1 MSITQRDW
9 NKDVDQLNVGFDK
22 LGAKAP
28 VGLSNTETYV
38 WLYFV
43 AKHLASRA
51 ERNKDIAMDAMVMA
65 GIAPNIKLTPQD
77 LGERTLFTGENMA
90 LNLKV
95 TERSV
100 GVDMTE
106 LRALLVAKG
115 VKGSVFDIC
124 VAEAMRPKSKM
135 HTFTATPIIE

>member
-9 NKDVDQLNVGFDK
+9 NKGVDQLNVGFDK
-22 LGAKAP
+22 LGAKSP
-28 VGLSNTETYV
+28 EGLSNTEVYV

-43 AKHLASRA
+43 AKHLAARA
-51 ERNKDIAMDAMVMA
+51 ERNKDIAMDALVMNDM
-65 GIAPNIKLTPQD
+65 APNIKLVPQD
-77 LGERTLFTGENMA
+77 LGERTLFTGNNMA

-106 LRALLVAKG
+106 LRALLVARG
-115 VKGSVFDIC
+115 VKGSTFDAC
-124 VAEAMRPKSKM
+124 VLDATRPKSKM